1 MFKVLRLV
9 IHSFKVTAPLIIPL
23 FLSFYLLVKKLMVTN
38 NAFVK
43 IQNLIM
49 NHESQ
54 LVKSYPAKNWS
65 NMWQALVIGCWAQ
78 LKAMG
83 DDHICKKSQGRDE
96 PTCSQGSFNWFS
108 ALLS

>member
-1 MFKVLRLV
+1 
-9 IHSFKVTAPLIIPL
+9 
-23 FLSFYLLVKKLMVTN
+23 
-38 NAFVK
+38 
-43 IQNLIM
+43 M

-78 LKAMG
+78 FKAMG

-96 PTCSQGSFNWFS
+96 PTCSQGSLNGLVHSYPEKFGEYVNFEVT
-108 ALLS
+108 